1 MEREGGAE
9 MIKEMVKVWRA
20 RTWMK
25 KNVPFL
31 YSWHAYVGY
40 ELELFESFDQ
50 AASIQEVALQKDIE
64 MDLLEQ
70 WVEVGI
76 TLKHL
81 KRLANEKVTTRNR
94 WKLPT
99 SKKDPHSSGILL
111 KEMMELH
118 IPALLSYPRLLRTRT
133 KQHFDSDTHGSTVA
147 KTSIL
152 LERFAFPKVQKT
164 IKKYDI
170 NSLLDLG
177 CGEGGYI
184 RRIGDRYPDARMVGI
199 EINKEVAEAAKESL
213 ISYDNIEVLHRDL
226 HEYKPERDFQMIM
239 ANNLFHYID
248 PAERLQFF
256 EKASTWMKPEGLFF
270 VLTPMQKSK
279 HGKQFSSAFNS
290 FFMTFKNLY
299 PIPSQKEMEAL
310 AEQTNFHVESIEP
323 IVKEGGWYVLVFKKA
338 DPRA

>member
-1 MEREGGAE
+1 MIAE
-9 MIKEMVKVWRA
+9 MAKVWRA

-40 ELELFESFDQ
+40 ELELFESFKKP
-50 AASIQEVALQKDIE
+50 ASIQEVALSRNIE

-81 KRLANEKVTTRNR
+81 KRASKDRIRVKNG
-94 WKLPT
+94 WKLPS
-99 SKKDPHSSGILL
+99 SKTEAFSSGVLL

-118 IPALLSYPRLLRTRT
+118 IPALLSYPSLLRNHT
-133 KQHFDSDTHGSTVA
+133 KQSFNSELHGSTVA

-152 LERFAFPKVQKT
+152 LERFAFPKLQKVM
-164 IKKYDI
+164 KKYKVD
-170 NSLLDLG
+170 SVLDLG
-177 CGEGGYI
+177 CGEGGYL
-184 RRIGDRYPDARMVGI
+184 RRLADRYPKKRMVGI
-199 EINKEVAEAAKESL
+199 EIHEAVAKEAQEAL
-213 ISYDNIEVLHRDL
+213 KPYDNIEIKNRDL
-226 HEYKPERDFQMIM
+226 HGYDPEFTFHLIM

-248 PAERLQFF
+248 PSERLAFF
-256 EKASTWMKPEGLFF
+256 KKASQWLGDKGVFF

-290 FFMTFKNLY
+290 FFMTFENLY
-299 PIPSQKEMEAL
+299 PIPSQKEMETL
-310 AEQTNFHVESIEP
+310 AKKTGFKVVSIDP
-323 IVKEGGWYVLVFKKA
+323 IVKEGGWYALCFKKK
-338 DPRA
+338 

>member
-1 MEREGGAE
+1 

-40 ELELFESFDQ
+40 ELELFESFKEPS
-50 AASIQEVALQKDIE
+50 SIQEVAIGKNIE

-76 TLKHL
+76 TIKHL
-81 KRLANEKVTTRNR
+81 KRVADEKVTTRNR

-118 IPALLSYPRLLRTRT
+118 IPALLSYPQLLRNQT
-133 KQHFDSDTHGSTVA
+133 KQHFNSDLHGSTVA

-152 LERFAFPKVQKT
+152 LERFAFPKVQKA
-164 IKKYDI
+164 IKKY
-170 NSLLDLG
+170 NVESLLDLG

-184 RRIGDRYPDARMVGI
+184 KRIGDRYPTKRMVGI
-199 EINKEVAEAAKESL
+199 EIHEAVAKAAQESL
-213 ISYDNIEVLHRDL
+213 ATYKNIDIYNKDL
-226 HEYKPERDFQMIM
+226 HEYDPEEPFGMIM

-248 PAERLQFF
+248 PTDRLQFF
-256 EKASTWMKPEGLFF
+256 EKAATWLEPEGIFF

-290 FFMTFKNLY
+290 FFMTFENLY
-299 PIPSQKEMEAL
+299 PIPSQKEMEIL
-310 AEQTNFHVESIEP
+310 AEKTNFTVESVEP
-323 IVKEGGWYVLVFKKA
+323 IVKEGGWYVLVFRKG
-338 DPRA
+338 

>member
-1 MEREGGAE
+1 
-9 MIKEMVKVWRA
+9 MIGEMVKVWRA

-40 ELELFESFDQ
+40 EMDLFEKFTKP
-50 AASIQEVALQKDIE
+50 ASIQEVAVAQNIE

-76 TLKHL
+76 SIKHL
-81 KRLANEKVTTRNR
+81 KRVEDMKVTTRNR

-118 IPALLSYPRLLRTRT
+118 IPALLSYPQLLRNQT
-133 KQHFDSDTHGSTVA
+133 KQHFNSDVHGSTVA

-152 LERFAFPKVQKT
+152 LERFAFPKVQKA
-164 IKKYDI
+164 IKKYNADSI
-170 NSLLDLG
+170 LDLG
-177 CGEGGYI
+177 CGEGGYVK
-184 RRIGDRYPDARMVGI
+184 RIGERYPDKKMVGI
-199 EINKEVAEAAKESL
+199 EIHEAVAKAAEQSL
-213 ISYDNIEVLHRDL
+213 KDFENIEIHCGDL
-226 HEYKPERDFQMIM
+226 HEYEPEQRFDMIM

-248 PAERLQFF
+248 PSERLKFF
-256 EKASTWMKPEGLFF
+256 EKASAWLGSEGVFF

-290 FFMTFKNLY
+290 FFMTFQNLY
-299 PIPSQKEMEAL
+299 PIPSQKEMETL
-310 AEQTNFHVESIEP
+310 AGKTHFKVESVEP
-323 IVKEGGWYVLVFKKA
+323 IVKEGGWYVMIFRKNGSL
-338 DPRA
+338 

>member
-1 MEREGGAE
+1 
-9 MIKEMVKVWRA
+9 MIGEMVKVWRA

-40 ELELFESFDQ
+40 EMDLFDSFTKP
-50 AASIQEVALQKDIE
+50 ASIQEVALAKNIE

-76 TLKHL
+76 TIKHM
-81 KRLANEKVTTRNR
+81 KRVENEKVTTRNR

-99 SKKDPHSSGILL
+99 SKRDPHSSGILL

-118 IPALLSYPRLLRTRT
+118 IPALLSYPQLLRNRT
-133 KQHFDSDTHGSTVA
+133 KQHFNSDVHGSTVA

-152 LERFAFPKVQKT
+152 LERFAFPKVQKA
-164 IKKYDI
+164 IKKYNV
-170 NSLLDLG
+170 NSILDLG
-177 CGEGGYI
+177 CGEGGYVK
-184 RRIGDRYPDARMVGI
+184 RIGDRYPDKRMVGI
-199 EINKEVAEAAKESL
+199 EIHEAVAKAAEESL
-213 ISYDNIEVLHRDL
+213 SDYENIEILCKDL
-226 HEYKPERDFQMIM
+226 HQYEPGQLFDMIM

-248 PAERLQFF
+248 PSERLQFF
-256 EKASTWMKPEGLFF
+256 EKASTWLEKEGLFF

-290 FFMTFKNLY
+290 FFMTFQNLY
-299 PIPSQKEMEAL
+299 PIPSQNEMETL
-310 AEQTNFHVESIEP
+310 AGKTNFKVESVEP
-323 IVKEGGWYVLVFKKA
+323 IVKEGGWYVMIFRKN
-338 DPRA
+338 

>member
-1 MEREGGAE
+1 MIAE
-9 MIKEMVKVWRA
+9 MAKVWRA

-40 ELELFESFDQ
+40 EMELFESFKKP
-50 AASIQEVALQKDIE
+50 ASIQEVALAKNVE

-81 KRLANEKVTTRNR
+81 KRQSKGRVKVKNG
-94 WKLPT
+94 WKLPS
-99 SKKDPHSSGILL
+99 SKKETFSSGILL

-118 IPALLSYPRLLRTRT
+118 IPALLSYPSLLRNQTR
-133 KQHFDSDTHGSTVA
+133 QHFNSDLHGSTVA

-152 LERFAFPKVQKT
+152 LERFAFPKLQKVM
-164 IKKYDI
+164 KKFKV
-170 NSLLDLG
+170 NSVLDLG

-184 RRIGDRYPDARMVGI
+184 RRLADRYPKKKMVGI
-199 EINKEVAEAAKESL
+199 EIHEGVAREAEEQL
-213 ISYDNIEVLHRDL
+213 QSYDNVDIECCDL
-226 HEYKPERDFQMIM
+226 HDYKPEQAFDMVM

-256 EKASTWMKPEGLFF
+256 EKASDWLEKKGLFF

-279 HGKQFSSAFNS
+279 HGQQFSSAFNS
-290 FFMTFKNLY
+290 FFMTFQNLH
-299 PIPSQKEMEAL
+299 PIPSQKEMETL
-310 AEQTNFHVESIEP
+310 AKKTGFKVVSVEP
-323 IVKEGGWYVLVFKKA
+323 IVKEGGWYALCFKKK
-338 DPRA
+338 

>member
-1 MEREGGAE
+1 
-9 MIKEMVKVWRA
+9 MIGEMVKVWRA

-40 ELELFESFDQ
+40 EMDLFDQ
-50 AASIQEVALQKDIE
+50 FTKPASIQEVALSQNIE

-76 TLKHL
+76 TIKHL
-81 KRLANEKVTTRNR
+81 KRVEDAKVTTRNR

-118 IPALLSYPRLLRTRT
+118 IPALLSYPQLLRNQT
-133 KQHFDSDTHGSTVA
+133 KQHFNSDVHGSTVA

-152 LERFAFPKVQKT
+152 LERFAFPKVQKA
-164 IKKYDI
+164 IKKYNADSI
-170 NSLLDLG
+170 LDLG
-177 CGEGGYI
+177 CGEGGYVK
-184 RRIGDRYPDARMVGI
+184 RIGERYPDKKMVGI
-199 EINKEVAEAAKESL
+199 EIHEAVAKAAEESL
-213 ISYDNIEVLHRDL
+213 KDFENIDIHCGDL
-226 HEYKPERDFQMIM
+226 HEYEPEQRFDMIM

-248 PAERLQFF
+248 PSERLEFF
-256 EKASTWMKPEGLFF
+256 EKASAWLGSEGVFF

-290 FFMTFKNLY
+290 FFMTFQNLY
-299 PIPSQKEMEAL
+299 PIPSQKEMETL
-310 AEQTNFHVESIEP
+310 AGKTHFKVESVEP
-323 IVKEGGWYVLVFKKA
+323 IVKEGGWYVMIFRKNGSL
-338 DPRA
+338 

>member
-1 MEREGGAE
+1 
-9 MIKEMVKVWRA
+9 MIGEMVKVWRA

-40 ELELFESFDQ
+40 EMDLFEKFTKP
-50 AASIQEVALQKDIE
+50 ASIQEVAVAQNIE

-76 TLKHL
+76 TIKHL
-81 KRLANEKVTTRNR
+81 KRVEDRKVTTRNR

-118 IPALLSYPRLLRTRT
+118 IPALLSYPQLLRNQT
-133 KQHFDSDTHGSTVA
+133 KQHFNSDVHGSTVA

-152 LERFAFPKVQKT
+152 LERFAFPKVQKA
-164 IKKYDI
+164 IKKYNADSI
-170 NSLLDLG
+170 LDLG
-177 CGEGGYI
+177 CGEGGYVK
-184 RRIGDRYPDARMVGI
+184 RIGERYPDKKMVGI
-199 EINKEVAEAAKESL
+199 EIHEAVAKAAEQSL
-213 ISYDNIEVLHRDL
+213 KDFENIEIHCGDL
-226 HEYKPERDFQMIM
+226 HEYEPEQRFDMIM

-248 PAERLQFF
+248 PSERLKFF
-256 EKASTWMKPEGLFF
+256 EKASAWLGSEGVFF

-279 HGKQFSSAFNS
+279 HGKQFSSVFNS
-290 FFMTFKNLY
+290 FFMTFQNLY
-299 PIPSQKEMEAL
+299 PIPSQKEMETL
-310 AEQTNFHVESIEP
+310 AGKTHFKVESVEP
-323 IVKEGGWYVLVFKKA
+323 IVKEGGWYVMIFRKNGSL
-338 DPRA
+338 

>member
-1 MEREGGAE
+1 MIAE
-9 MIKEMVKVWRA
+9 MAKVWRA

-40 ELELFESFDQ
+40 EMELFESFKKP
-50 AASIQEVALQKDIE
+50 ASIQEVALAKNVE

-81 KRLANEKVTTRNR
+81 KRHSKGRVKVKNG
-94 WKLPT
+94 WKLPS
-99 SKKDPHSSGILL
+99 SKKETFSSGVLL

-118 IPALLSYPRLLRTRT
+118 IPALLSYPSLLRNQTR
-133 KQHFDSDTHGSTVA
+133 QHFNSDLHGSTVA

-152 LERFAFPKVQKT
+152 LERFAFPKLQKVM
-164 IKKYDI
+164 KKSKV
-170 NSLLDLG
+170 NSVLDLG

-184 RRIGDRYPDARMVGI
+184 RRLADRYPKKKMVGI
-199 EINKEVAEAAKESL
+199 EIHEGVAREAEDQL
-213 ISYDNIEVLHRDL
+213 QSYENVDIECCDL
-226 HEYKPERDFQMIM
+226 HEYEPQQAFDMVM

-248 PAERLQFF
+248 PSERLQFF
-256 EKASTWMKPEGLFF
+256 EKASDWLEKKGLFF

-279 HGKQFSSAFNS
+279 HGQQFSSAFNS
-290 FFMTFKNLY
+290 FFMTFQNLH
-299 PIPSQKEMEAL
+299 PIPSQKEMETL
-310 AEQTNFHVESIEP
+310 AKKTGFKVVSVEP
-323 IVKEGGWYVLVFKKA
+323 IVKEGGWYALCFKKK
-338 DPRA
+338 

>member
-1 MEREGGAE
+1 
-9 MIKEMVKVWRA
+9 MIGEMVKVWRA

-40 ELELFESFDQ
+40 EMDLFEKFTKP
-50 AASIQEVALQKDIE
+50 ASIQEVAVAQNIE

-76 TLKHL
+76 TIKHL
-81 KRLANEKVTTRNR
+81 KRVEDAKVTTRNR

-118 IPALLSYPRLLRTRT
+118 IPALLSYPQLLRNQT
-133 KQHFDSDTHGSTVA
+133 KQHFNSDVHGSTVA

-152 LERFAFPKVQKT
+152 LERFAFPKVQKA
-164 IKKYDI
+164 IKKYNADSI
-170 NSLLDLG
+170 LDLG
-177 CGEGGYI
+177 CGEGGYVK
-184 RRIGDRYPDARMVGI
+184 RIGERYPDKKMVGI
-199 EINKEVAEAAKESL
+199 EIHEAVAKAAEQSLKEFE
-213 ISYDNIEVLHRDL
+213 NIDIHCGDL
-226 HEYKPERDFQMIM
+226 HEYEPEQHFDMIM

-248 PAERLQFF
+248 PSERLQFF
-256 EKASTWMKPEGLFF
+256 EKASEWLGSEGVFF

-290 FFMTFKNLY
+290 FFMTFQNLY
-299 PIPSQKEMEAL
+299 PIPSQKEMETL
-310 AEQTNFHVESIEP
+310 AGKTHFNVESVEP
-323 IVKEGGWYVLVFKKA
+323 IVKEGGWYVMIFRKDGSL
-338 DPRA
+338 

>member
-1 MEREGGAE
+1 
-9 MIKEMVKVWRA
+9 MIGEMVKVWRA

-40 ELELFESFDQ
+40 EMDLFDQ
-50 AASIQEVALQKDIE
+50 FTKPASIQEVALSQNIE

-76 TLKHL
+76 TIKHL
-81 KRLANEKVTTRNR
+81 KRVEDAKVTTRNR

-118 IPALLSYPRLLRTRT
+118 IPALLSYPQLLRNQT
-133 KQHFDSDTHGSTVA
+133 KQHFNSDVHGSTVA

-152 LERFAFPKVQKT
+152 LERFAFPKVQKA
-164 IKKYDI
+164 IKKYNVDSI
-170 NSLLDLG
+170 LDLG
-177 CGEGGYI
+177 CGEGGYVK
-184 RRIGDRYPDARMVGI
+184 RIGERYPDKKMVGI
-199 EINKEVAEAAKESL
+199 EIHEAVAKAAEQSL
-213 ISYDNIEVLHRDL
+213 QDFENIDIHCGDL
-226 HEYKPERDFQMIM
+226 HEYEPEQPFDMIM

-248 PAERLQFF
+248 PSERLQFF
-256 EKASTWMKPEGLFF
+256 EKASTWLGSDGLFF

-290 FFMTFKNLY
+290 FFMTFQNLY
-299 PIPSQKEMEAL
+299 PIPSQKEMETL
-310 AEQTNFHVESIEP
+310 AGKTHFKVESVEP
-323 IVKEGGWYVLVFKKA
+323 IVKEGGWYAMTFRKDGSL
-338 DPRA
+338 

>member
-1 MEREGGAE
+1 
-9 MIKEMVKVWRA
+9 MIGELVKIWRA
-20 RTWMK
+20 RSWMK

-40 ELELFESFDQ
+40 EMDLFDSFTEP
-50 AASIQEVALQKDIE
+50 ASIQEVAVARNVE

-76 TLKHL
+76 TIKHL
-81 KRLANEKVTTRNR
+81 KRLEDAKVTTRNR

-118 IPALLSYPRLLRTRT
+118 IPALLSYPQLLRNQT
-133 KQHFDSDTHGSTVA
+133 KQHFNSNVHGSTVA

-164 IKKYDI
+164 IKKYNVDSI
-170 NSLLDLG
+170 LDLG
-177 CGEGGYI
+177 CGEGGYVK
-184 RRIGDRYPDARMVGI
+184 RIGDRYPKKKMVGI
-199 EINKEVAEAAKESL
+199 EIHEAVAKAAEQSL
-213 ISYDNIEVLHRDL
+213 KDFENIEILCQDL
-226 HEYKPERDFQMIM
+226 HEYEPKQRFDMIM

-248 PAERLQFF
+248 PSKRMQFF
-256 EKASTWMKPEGLFF
+256 EKASTWLGSEGLFF

-290 FFMTFKNLY
+290 FFMTFQNLY
-299 PIPSQKEMEAL
+299 PIPSQKEMETL
-310 AEQTNFHVESIEP
+310 AGKTHFKVESVEP
-323 IVKEGGWYVLVFKKA
+323 IVKEGGWYVMTFRKN
-338 DPRA
+338 